1 MRKTYVKILVK
12 YLENT
17 CKGVYF
23 SKVVDPQHAAMSIKW
38 TILQVYFN
46 WFVYNLGAPP
56 SK

>member
-23 SKVVDPQHAAMSIKW
+23 SKVVDPQHAAMSIK
-38 TILQVYFN
+38 
-46 WFVYNLGAPP
+46 
-56 SK
+56 